1 MSNESD
7 GSGKTAKAQPAKPAD
22 PKPADAKPAQAQ
34 QAGAPAKKDE
44 PLDLEER
51 RYSFEELKRGAA
63 QLSPDALLSM
73 LGDGRAH
80 VRANAVLGL
89 AASGQAVPQLVP
101 VLRDSEAVAAGA
113 AAEAIVRL
121 GREIRPLIPQIVAAL
136 DGTQPDVTAKV
147 IGTLADQVGHS
158 DDELIL
164 ALDVPFDLAMKSI
177 VPAAKQLGKPGVAFL
192 IKAAKHERGRI
203 RINAVGGLER
213 IGKTDI
219 DASMAFLTELEATD
233 PVPDVRTAA
242 KQAAL
247 AVIAREKQVVVDRL
261 PKNIPDFEERKLSA
275 SELSEYDSAID
286 PSEMMFALQDGR
298 AHVKINAARAL
309 AVKGDKAGAEAAAA
323 MGLLM
328 RDSVPA
334 VRKEVA
340 KSLAKLGGSA
350 LAAANDLV
358 GALGDQEVEV
368 AEEAQNTLEGMGSAA
383 LDALV
388 KGLETGNE
396 EGGRRVGELFAK
408 LPNASHVLTEQFKSP
423 AVNVQVNAALALG
436 MLGKKVGA
444 GLAALHGAR
453 TGGDAR
459 TRDAVR
465 RALDVLE
472 PRGDTGPKPV
482 QVAGFE
488 SQFLA
493 AADLDKAKAEL
504 EKAGVADLTGHLQDG
519 RDVVRANAA
528 LGLGVIGAPAASAAL
543 ALGTLLRDD
552 AARVRLAAAQALDKV
567 GDAAVIEVADH
578 LVGALGDTD
587 EKVAEVVAGVIRA
600 RKGRMIGALVRGL
613 ESDKPNH
620 GRRIAE
626 LINVFDD
633 AVEILCDAFENPGV
647 NVQVNAAR
655 GLGMLGAKRVG
666 KGRKALEGAR
676 TGGWEPTRIAVF
688 AALEMLDGPKR
699 SGPEPIKID
708 GFESRVLEPAA
719 FADPT
724 KLSADD
730 LISYLQDGRSVVR
743 ANSATALG
751 AIGPNAKGAALA
763 IGVLMRDD
771 DMRVRIAAA
780 QALDKL
786 GDDVVKETAPY
797 LVGALRGDAEVGKT
811 VAGVLGPRKTRV
823 LTALL
828 KGLETDDDTHAR
840 RILELVN
847 ALPDAVEILCDAIE
861 SPAENVQVNAAIGI
875 GMLGAKRA
883 GGQGKKALETRR
895 TGGFVRTRE
904 AAFKGLAL
912 LKEIA

>member
-1 MSNESD
+1 
-7 GSGKTAKAQPAKPAD
+7 
-22 PKPADAKPAQAQ
+22 
-34 QAGAPAKKDE
+34 
-44 PLDLEER
+44 
-51 RYSFEELKRGAA
+51 
-63 QLSPDALLSM
+63 
-73 LGDGRAH
+73 
-80 VRANAVLGL
+80 
-89 AASGQAVPQLVP
+89 
-101 VLRDSEAVAAGA
+101 
-113 AAEAIVRL
+113 
-121 GREIRPLIPQIVAAL
+121 
-136 DGTQPDVTAKV
+136 
-147 IGTLADQVGHS
+147 
-158 DDELIL
+158 
-164 ALDVPFDLAMKSI
+164 
-177 VPAAKQLGKPGVAFL
+177 
-192 IKAAKHERGRI
+192 
-203 RINAVGGLER
+203 
-213 IGKTDI
+213 
-219 DASMAFLTELEATD
+219 
-233 PVPDVRTAA
+233 VPDVRTAA

-275 SELSEYDSAID
+275 SELAEYDSAID
-286 PSEMMFALQDGR
+286 PGEMMFALQDGR

-309 AVKGDKAGAEAAAA
+309 AVKGDKAGREAAAA

-340 KSLAKLGGSA
+340 KSLAKLGD
-350 LAAANDLV
+350 AAVAAGNDLV
-358 GALGDQEVEV
+358 GALADQEPEV
-368 AEEAQNTLEGMGSAA
+368 ADEAQNTLEGLGSAA
-383 LDALV
+383 LDTLI
-388 KGLETGNE
+388 KGLETGSE

-423 AVNVQVNAALALG
+423 AVNVQVNSALALG

-472 PRGDTGPKPV
+472 PRGETGPKPV
-482 QVAGFE
+482 QVPGFE
-488 SQFLA
+488 SQFLT
-493 AADLDKAKAEL
+493 AADLDKAKAEV
-504 EKAGVADLTGHLQDG
+504 EKAGVADLTGHLADG

-528 LGLGVIGAPAASAAL
+528 LALGTIGAPAASAAL

-552 AARVRLAAAQALDKV
+552 SPRVRLAAAQALDKV
-567 GDAAVIEVADH
+567 GDGVVIEVADH

-587 EKVAEVVAGVIRA
+587 DKVAEVVAGVVRA

-633 AVEILCDAFENPGV
+633 AVDILCDAFENPGV
-647 NVQVNAAR
+647 NVQVNAAL
-655 GLGMLGAKRVG
+655 GLGMLGPKRVG

-699 SGPEPIKID
+699 SGPEPVKID
-708 GFESRVLEPAA
+708 GFETRVLDAAA

-724 KLSADD
+724 KLSVDD
-730 LISYLQDGRSVVR
+730 LIAYAQDGRSVVR

-751 AIGPNAKGAALA
+751 AIGPNAKPAALA
-763 IGVLMRDD
+763 LGVLMRDD

-786 GDDVVKETAPY
+786 GDDVVKETGSH
-797 LVGALRGDAEVGKT
+797 LVGALRGDADVAKT
-811 VAGVLGPRKTRV
+811 VAAVLAPRKAKV
-823 LTALL
+823 LSALV
-828 KGLETDDDTHAR
+828 KGLETDDETHAR
-840 RILELVN
+840 RILELIN
-847 ALPDAVEILCDAIE
+847 ALPDALEILCDAIE

-875 GMLGAKRA
+875 GMLGTKRA

-912 LKEIA
+912 LKDLP

>member
-1 MSNESD
+1 MSNDSD
-7 GSGKTAKAQPAKPAD
+7 GSGKTAKAQPAKATD
-22 PKPADAKPAQAQ
+22 PKPAPA
-34 QAGAPAKKDE
+34 APAKKDAE
-44 PLDLEER
+44 PLELEER
-51 RYSFEELKRGAA
+51 RYSFEDLKRSLLVPD
-63 QLSPDALLSM
+63 QLLAM

-89 AASGQAVPQLVP
+89 AASGQAVPQLAP
-101 VLRDSEAVAAGA
+101 VLRDSEAVAASA
-113 AAEAIVRL
+113 AAEAIAKL

-136 DGTQPDVTAKV
+136 DGTQPDITEKV
-147 IGTLADQVGHS
+147 IGVLAEQVGHS
-158 DDELIL
+158 DEELIL
-164 ALDVPFDLAMKSI
+164 ALDVPFDLAMKSLI
-177 VPAAKQLGKPGVAFL
+177 PAVKQLGKPGAAFL
-192 IKAAKHERGRI
+192 LKAAKHERGRI
-203 RINAVGGLER
+203 RINAVGGRAR
-213 IGKTDI
+213 IGKTDL
-219 DASMAFLTELEATD
+219 DAAMAFLTELEASE

-286 PSEMMFALQDGR
+286 PGEMMFALQDGR
-298 AHVKINAARAL
+298 AHVQINAARAF
-309 AVKGDKAGAEAAAA
+309 AVKGNAAGRDAAAA

-340 KSLAKLGGSA
+340 KSLAKLGDAA
-350 LAAANDLV
+350 LAAAPDLV
-358 GALGDQEVEV
+358 GALGDLETEV
-368 AEEAQNTLEGMGSAA
+368 AEEAQNTLEGMGGAA
-383 LDALV
+383 LEALI
-388 KGLETGNE
+388 KGLETGSE
-396 EGGRRVGELFAK
+396 EGGRRVGELIAK
-408 LPNASHVLTEQFKSP
+408 LPNAAQVLTEQFKSP
-423 AVNVQVNAALALG
+423 AVNVQVNSALALG

-472 PRGDTGPKPV
+472 PRGETGPKPV
-482 QVAGFE
+482 QVPGFE

-493 AADLDKAKAEL
+493 PAALEKAKAEV

-528 LGLGVIGAPAASAAL
+528 RALGAIGAPAAPAAL

-552 AARVRLAAAQALDKV
+552 SARVRLAAAQALDKV

-578 LVGALGDTD
+578 LVGALGDSD
-587 EKVAEVVAGVIRA
+587 DKVAEVVAGVIRA

-626 LINVFDD
+626 LLNVFAD
-633 AVEILCDAFENPGV
+633 AVDILCDAFEHPGV
-647 NVQVNAAR
+647 NVQVNAAL

-676 TGGWEPTRIAVF
+676 TGGWEPTRVAEIK
-688 AALEMLDGPKR
+688 ALELLDGPQR
-699 SGPEPIKID
+699 SGPEPSKID
-708 GFESRVLEPAA
+708 GFETRVLDAAA
-719 FADPT
+719 FADPA

-730 LISYLQDGRSVVR
+730 LIAYMQDGRSIVR
-743 ANSATALG
+743 AKAATALG
-751 AIGPNAKGAALA
+751 ASGPNAKGAALGL
-763 IGVLMRDD
+763 GVLMRDD
-771 DMRVRIAAA
+771 DMRVRIQAA
-780 QALDKL
+780 QALDKI

-797 LVGALRGDAEVGKT
+797 LVGALRGDAEVAKA
-811 VAGVLGPRKTRV
+811 VAAVLAPRKAKV

-828 KGLETDDDTHAR
+828 KGLETDDDTRAKR
-840 RILELVN
+840 LLELIT
-847 ALPDAVEILCDAIE
+847 ALPDALEILCDTIE
-861 SPAENVQVNAAIGI
+861 SPAENVQYTAAIGI

-883 GGQGKKALETRR
+883 GAQGRKALESRR
-895 TGGFVRTRE
+895 TGGFARTRE

-912 LKEIA
+912 LKDLP